1 MSTDINISNYE
12 DYLYSYVDGELQAE
26 EVLALE
32 NFLEKYPQ
40 FRAELDILL
49 STRLQPE
56 AIVFDSKA
64 SLYRGEISLQNYE
77 SHLLSYIDGELDQQE
92 KDAFEQFVSRHPA
105 VEKDLKVW
113 QATKLQADTAVRFE
127 NKSVLYRKASHRTV
141 IRPAYWWGAAAAVMA
156 GALFFITLSD
166 PAKTDVAAVD
176 QTQQKTTDPVI
187 ATTVPKE
194 TLQVASQETLP
205 KENSP
210 VVIQETTPAKAP
222 VLAATNTARANANT
236 APAANTTLAA
246 NIASAANT
254 TLAAN
259 TAPATNRTIDLA
271 NVPTEQH
278 DNNAVIAA
286 DISKQLKQIPG
297 NEVAANRPSIEVG
310 TSAPLATPAPPAA
323 EPGELIMSVT
333 GNGLESKVLD
343 KVTNVARLFA
353 KKRNK

>member
-56 AIVFDSKA
+56 AMVFDNKA
-64 SLYRGEISLQNYE
+64 SLYRGREISLQNYQ
-77 SHLLSYIDGELDQQE
+77 SHLLNYIDGELNQQE

-105 VEKDLKVW
+105 VAQDLKVW

-156 GALFFITLSD
+156 GAFFFLTLSD
-166 PAKTDVAAVD
+166 STD
-176 QTQQKTTDPVI
+176 TGVI
-187 ATTVPKE
+187 AVNQTETEKAQPATVETITAAVPKE
-194 TLQVASQETLP
+194 TPKAAPQVATP
-205 KENSP
+205 
-210 VVIQETTPAKAP
+210 ETTPAKAP
-222 VLAATNTARANANT
+222 ILAATNTTRVTAKTAKVAVNT
-236 APAANTTLAA
+236 APAANTA
-246 NIASAANT
+246 
-254 TLAAN
+254 LAAN
-259 TAPATNRTIDLA
+259 TATNKTIDLT

-278 DNNAVIAA
+278 DNNNAVIAA

-297 NEVAANRPSIEVG
+297 NEVAVNRPSIEVG
-310 TSAPLATPAPPAA
+310 TSAPLATPAPAAA

>member
-32 NFLEKYPQ
+32 SFLEKYPQ
-40 FRAELDILL
+40 FRAELEILL

-77 SHLLSYIDGELDQQE
+77 SHLLSYIDGELNQQE

-127 NKSVLYRKASHRTV
+127 NKSVLYRKASHHTV

-156 GALFFITLSD
+156 GALFFLTLSD
-166 PAKTDVAAVD
+166 STKTDVVAVN
-176 QTQQKTTDPVI
+176 QAETQKTPPATTPATAETTTAPIVE
-187 ATTVPKE
+187 TTVPGETPKE
-194 TLQVASQETLP
+194 TPQAAKQEPVPANTTASAA
-205 KENSP
+205 
-210 VVIQETTPAKAP
+210 PAKAP
-222 VLAATNTARANANT
+222 VLAAVNKAKATVNKAPAANT
-236 APAANTTLAA
+236 APAANK
-246 NIASAANT
+246 
-254 TLAAN
+254 
-259 TAPATNRTIDLA
+259 TIDLI

-297 NEVAANRPSIEVG
+297 NEVAVIRPSIEVG
-310 TSAPLATPAPPAA
+310 TSAPLATPAPAAA

>member
-32 NFLEKYPQ
+32 SFLEKYPQ

-56 AIVFDSKA
+56 TIVFDSKA
-64 SLYRGEISLQNYE
+64 SLYRGSEITLQNYE
-77 SHLLSYIDGELDQQE
+77 SHLLSYIDGELNKQE
-92 KDAFEQFVSRHPA
+92 KDAFEQFVSRHPV
-105 VEKDLKVW
+105 VERDLKVW
-113 QATKLQADTAVRFE
+113 QATKLQADTTVRFE

-156 GALFFITLSD
+156 GALFFLTLSD
-166 PAKTDVAAVD
+166 STDTKVVAIKGTETQVPAVKTPAAATPATVE
-176 QTQQKTTDPVI
+176 TNTAPVI
-187 ATTVPKE
+187 AATDPKA
-194 TLQVASQETLP
+194 TPKVAT
-205 KENSP
+205 
-210 VVIQETTPAKAP
+210 QETTPAKAP
-222 VLAATNTARANANT
+222 VLAAANTARTTVNT
-236 APAANTTLAA
+236 ATPAANA
-246 NIASAANT
+246 
-254 TLAAN
+254 AAN
-259 TAPATNRTIDLA
+259 TAANTAANKTIDLA
-271 NVPTEQH
+271 NIPTEQH
-278 DNNAVIAA
+278 DNNNAVIAA

-310 TSAPLATPAPPAA
+310 TSAPLATPAPAAKAA
-323 EPGELIMSVT
+323 EPGELILSVT

>member
-40 FRAELDILL
+40 FRAELEILL

-64 SLYRGEISLQNYE
+64 SLYRGSEISLQNYE
-77 SHLLSYIDGELDQQE
+77 SHLLSYIDGELNQQE

-127 NKSVLYRKASHRTV
+127 NKSVLYRKTSHRTV

-166 PAKTDVAAVD
+166 ATKTDVAAVK
-176 QTQQKTTDPVI
+176 QTGTQKTPPAAVETTTEPVI
-187 ATTVPKE
+187 AATVPRETPKE
-194 TLQVASQETLP
+194 TPQAAKQEKVLEKTTA
-205 KENSP
+205 N
-210 VVIQETTPAKAP
+210 TTPAKAP
-222 VLAATNTARANANT
+222 VLAAANTARATISKAPAANT
-236 APAANTTLAA
+236 APAANK
-246 NIASAANT
+246 
-254 TLAAN
+254 
-259 TAPATNRTIDLA
+259 TIDLT

-297 NEVAANRPSIEVG
+297 NEVAVNRPSIEVG
-310 TSAPLATPAPPAA
+310 TSAPLATPAPAAA

>member
-12 DYLYSYVDGELQAE
+12 DYLYSYVDGELSAE

-32 NFLEKYPQ
+32 SFLEKYPQ

-64 SLYRGEISLQNYE
+64 SLYRGSEISLQNYE
-77 SHLLSYIDGELDQQE
+77 SHLLSYIDGELSQQE

-105 VEKDLKVW
+105 VERDLKVW
-113 QATKLQADTAVRFE
+113 QTTKLQADTAVRFE
-127 NKSVLYRKASHRTV
+127 NKSILYRKASHGTV

-156 GALFFITLSD
+156 GALFFLTLSD
-166 PAKTDVAAVD
+166 STKTDVAAVK
-176 QTQQKTTDPVI
+176 QTGTQKTSPAAVETTTEPVI
-187 ATTVPKE
+187 AATVPRGTPEEAPQTAK
-194 TLQVASQETLP
+194 QETVP
-205 KENSP
+205 EKATAN
-210 VVIQETTPAKAP
+210 TTPAKAP
-222 VLAATNTARANANT
+222 VLAAANTARATANT
-236 APAANTTLAA
+236 AKATVNTA
-246 NIASAANT
+246 
-254 TLAAN
+254 LAAN
-259 TAPATNRTIDLA
+259 TAPAASKTIDLT

-297 NEVAANRPSIEVG
+297 NEVAVNRPSIEVG
-310 TSAPLATPAPPAA
+310 TSAPLATPAPAAA

>member
-12 DYLYSYVDGELQAE
+12 DYLYSYVDGELQPE

-32 NFLEKYPQ
+32 AFLEKYPQ
-40 FRAELDILL
+40 FQAELDVLL

-64 SLYRGEISLQNYE
+64 SLYRGSEISLQNYE
-77 SHLLSYIDGELDQQE
+77 SHLLSYIDGELNQQE

-105 VEKDLKVW
+105 VAQDLKVW
-113 QATKLQADTAVRFE
+113 QATKLQADTAIRFE
-127 NKSVLYRKASHRTV
+127 NKSVLYRKASYRTV
-141 IRPAYWWGAAAAVMA
+141 IRPAYWWGAAAAVVA
-156 GALFFITLSD
+156 GALFLITLSD
-166 PAKTDVAAVD
+166 ST
-176 QTQQKTTDPVI
+176 KTTTAPVV
-187 ATTVPKE
+187 ATTVPKDIE
-194 TLQVASQETLP
+194 KNIPESSSVTEKTA
-205 KENSP
+205 
-210 VVIQETTPAKAP
+210 PAKAP
-222 VLAATNTARANANT
+222 ILASANTQAASTIQAANAAPSTNTANT
-236 APAANTTLAA
+236 AQAAKSAPAANKAPTTVNTASVVNAAPAA
-246 NIASAANT
+246 NK
-254 TLAAN
+254 
-259 TAPATNRTIDLA
+259 TIDLA

-278 DNNAVIAA
+278 DNNNAVIAA

-297 NEVAANRPSIEVG
+297 NEVAVNRPSIEVG
-310 TSAPLATPAPPAA
+310 TSAPLATPAPATA

>member
-1 MSTDINISNYE
+1 MSIDINISNYE

-40 FRAELDILL
+40 FRAELDMLL

-77 SHLLSYIDGELDQQE
+77 SHLLSYIDGELSQQE

-176 QTQQKTTDPVI
+176 QKEIQKTEPVI
-187 ATTVPKE
+187 ATTVQKE
-194 TLQVASQETLP
+194 TPQVASQETLP

-210 VVIQETTPAKAP
+210 VVRQEATPAKAP
-222 VLAATNTARANANT
+222 VLAAANTARVNANTARTANTTPAANT
-236 APAANTTLAA
+236 APAANT
-246 NIASAANT
+246 
-254 TLAAN
+254 
-259 TAPATNRTIDLA
+259 TIDLA

-297 NEVAANRPSIEVG
+297 NEVAVNRPSIEVG
-310 TSAPLATPAPPAA
+310 TSAPLATPAPAVA